1 MYSYDA
7 KAIQGF
13 DDTDDGIHYRPG
25 TIFPSLNSGSQTD
38 SWVFFGV
45 PQNQAVMVDYDYSV
59 DAISGVFMHDY
70 VMNEYT
76 TEADLNAAT
85 EWVITFPTK
94 NFYVDVDR
102 LKQSIIPVPQEC
114 TGEGDDEVC
123 VDVARAP
130 FTELFG
136 AEDADGNPLCEVV
149 SLKTWDRE
157 ENTFEPTDPDPITNP
172 PVVSPSYP
180 NPPEDPEETYFQLC
194 YEVNVLRFGEGD
206 IFGTPTIDGE
216 SLLISV
222 EDEFVDGWGRI
233 NFTYDRDGDMRTDEE
248 GLVGLPVTG
257 FAAQEYENGF
267 LGDGS
272 VKANYGGL
280 FGHKNSVR
288 AVAVAQPR

>member
-1 MYSYDA
+1 
-7 KAIQGF
+7 
-13 DDTDDGIHYRPG
+13 
-25 TIFPSLNSGSQTD
+25 
-38 SWVFFGV
+38 
-45 PQNQAVMVDYDYSV
+45 
-59 DAISGVFMHDY
+59 MHDY

-94 NFYVDVDR
+94 NFYVDAPR
-102 LKQSIIPVPQEC
+102 MEQGNIPWPT
-114 TGEGDDEVC
+114 TGDCSDDPDPEADPC
-123 VDVARAP
+123 VNYARPP

-157 ENTFEPTDPDPITNP
+157 ENTFEPTDPDPVTRP
-172 PVVSPSYP
+172 PVVSPSIP
-180 NPPEDPEETYFQLC
+180 DTPEDPEETYFQLC

-216 SLLISV
+216 TLLISV

-288 AVAVAQPR
+288 AVAPQPR